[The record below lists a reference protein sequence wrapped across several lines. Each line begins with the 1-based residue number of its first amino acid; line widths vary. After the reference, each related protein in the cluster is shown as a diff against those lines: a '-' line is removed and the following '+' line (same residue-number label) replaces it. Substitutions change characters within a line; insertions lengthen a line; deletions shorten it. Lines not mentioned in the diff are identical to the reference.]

1 MEKLAA
7 SIQFEMIWYRIV
19 SLPTIGLIASTLDKI
34 AMVKKL

>member
-7 SIQFEMIWYRIV
+7 SIQFEMIWYWID
-19 SLPTIGLIASTLDKI
+19 SLPTIGLNASTLDKI